1 MSKPTSLTDNQ
12 KTVLVL
18 VHRTALRGGW
28 YRAATSGERVTLASL
43 HSHGLLVRR
52 ARRGIEG
59 EADAAYEYQTS
70 PIVQQAFAET
80 KAIK

>member
-1 MSKPTSLTDNQ
+1 MSNPTSLTDIQ
-12 KTVLVL
+12 KTILVL
-18 VHRTALRGGW
+18 VHRTAMRGGW

-59 EADAAYEYQTS
+59 DANAAYEYQSS
-70 PIVQQAFAET
+70 PIVQQALSET
-80 KAIK
+80 KRK

>member
-1 MSKPTSLTDNQ
+1 MSKPPSLTDIQ
-12 KTVLVL
+12 KTVLIL
-18 VHRTALRGGW
+18 VHRLTMRGGW

-59 EADAAYEYQTS
+59 AADAAYEYQSS
-70 PIVQQAFAET
+70 PIVQQAFKKE
-80 KAIK
+80 